1 MKNHSWFKNVNWEE
15 YEKKLISSPF
25 IPDEK
30 VENYLKSNR
39 LESLED

>member
-1 MKNHSWFKNVNWEE
+1 VKSHPWFKGVMWTD
-15 YEKKLISSPF
+15 YEKKLVTSPF